1 MLITVGWV
9 LFRSASLS
17 QVGEMVS
24 AMFGFAPGGVWS
36 GEAVY
41 YLKQFRWELLI
52 AIPAALPVKNWLRD
66 RLAAR
71 REQGS
76 HTAAAALALGPK
88 VLACGLLGWS
98 CVRLL
103 SSTFRSFLYFQF

>member
-1 MLITVGWV
+1 M
-9 LFRSASLS
+9 RSAFILS
-17 QVGEMVS
+17 RSFWES
-24 AMFGFAPGGVWS
+24 FS
-36 GEAVY
+36 GRTGRRPCA
-41 YLKQFRWELLI
+41 LQQ
-52 AIPAALPVKNWLRD
+52 PARTPSIGTPMPVKNWLRD